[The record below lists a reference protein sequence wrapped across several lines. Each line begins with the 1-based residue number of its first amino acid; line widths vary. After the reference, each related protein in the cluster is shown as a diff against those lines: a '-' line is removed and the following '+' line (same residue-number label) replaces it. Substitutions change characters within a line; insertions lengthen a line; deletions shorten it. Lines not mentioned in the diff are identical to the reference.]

1 MSRVAAVQMNSG
13 GDVDANLAAA
23 GRLIAAAAAAGAR
36 VAVLPENFSLM
47 ARSREDRRRAAEDE
61 SGGPTQSYLRAQA
74 RRHSIWLIAGSIP
87 YKSAAGAR
95 VRSACLVFDDDGTLV
110 ARYDKMHLF
119 DVHLG
124 ADEVYEESAYVE
136 PGDELVC
143 ADTPCGRVGLSI
155 CYDVR
160 FPEMFRRLL
169 DDGAEWFVV
178 PSAFT
183 VATGRAHWEVL
194 LRARAIENLAYVVA
208 PAQSGTHDNGR
219 ETYGDSMIVDPWG
232 EVLARRPR
240 GEGIVTAEIDL
251 ERAAR
256 ARASLPALEHR
267 RLGIRPEPVRRAS
280 VGGDQNP

>member
-1 MSRVAAVQMNSG
+1 MSRVAAVQMSSG

-36 VAVLPENFSLM
+36 VAVLPENFSIM

-119 DVHLG
+119 DVRVG
-124 ADEVYEESAYVE
+124 PDEAYRESDDFE
-136 PGDELVC
+136 PGDDLVVV
-143 ADTPCGRVGLSI
+143 DTPCGRLGLTI

-160 FPEMFRRLL
+160 FPELYRALGEQ
-169 DDGAEWFVV
+169 GAQWFAV

-183 VATGRAHWEVL
+183 VPTGRAHWEVL

-208 PAQSGTHDNGR
+208 PAQSGLHANGR
-219 ETYGDSMIVDPWG
+219 QTWGHAMIVDPWG
-232 EVLARRPR
+232 EVQACRES
-240 GEGIVTAEIDL
+240 GEGVVWADIDL
-251 ERAAR
+251 ERLATIR
-256 ARASLPALEHR
+256 DTFPALSHR
-267 RLGIRPEPVRRAS
+267 RLTVAAAAQSAARRNGA
-280 VGGDQNP
+280 